1 MPLLTEF
8 RGKFKGG
15 TRQNRFE
22 ITASSDTGN
31 MDTIKYFATAL
42 SIPAQIVDEIP
53 VDFQGRRV
61 YIPGDKDN
69 PQWTLTILDDT
80 DGKIWETFQK
90 WNAKIANPGENT
102 ADYGPAAKR
111 QNWTVDH
118 LDTNNKKLKTINL
131 AGCWPTQIGAIQ
143 LSNSQRNT
151 LVTFDVTIRY
161 DYWTAGPVTAGSTE
175 TLSSTSAAGTPGSNQ
190 AGPPAP

>member
-1 MPLLTEF
+1 MPSLTQF
-8 RGKFKGG
+8 RGAFRGG

-22 ITASSDTGN
+22 IEATTPSGN
-31 MDTIKYFATAL
+31 ISTYHATAL

-69 PQWTLTILDDT
+69 PQWTLTILDDIGNSAWSDFQDWINQIASPSENESDLGPVAGRKNWSVRHLST
-80 DGKIWETFQK
+80 DGVVIK
-90 WNAKIANPGENT
+90 T
-102 ADYGPAAKR
+102 AEL
-111 QNWTVDH
+111 V
-118 LDTNNKKLKTINL
+118 
-131 AGCWPTQIGAIQ
+131 GCWPTQVGAIQ

-161 DYWTAGPVTAGSTE
+161 DYWKTGLASSPSNSTPLSGS
-175 TLSSTSAAGTPGSNQ
+175 
-190 AGPPAP
+190 